1 MKDNE
6 TRIRILKY
14 LKNVHDKDPSL
25 YADRVTML
33 QECQIPDKELGKS
46 MKYLKDA
53 DLIDMH
59 MHLGGNFVASIKEE
73 GIEAL
78 NVMAQRDSQKVKG
91 AEPLVYSL
99 ITETKIYVDSELKK
113 LDPNILT
120 RLNFIY
126 EDLMAQNH
134 DYGFAR
140 VAYDC
145 REVLINFLDA
155 LSSQPENLENRN
167 EMAKIQLEHV
177 LKACK
182 SEKHGQL
189 ISERFN
195 YIISYFNALNNFMN
209 KGGHRDIDF
218 GLEDAKS
225 CLIYTYLFMRDIL
238 KLLDEH

>member
-14 LKNVHDKDPSL
+14 LKNVNDKDPSL

-91 AEPLVYSL
+91 AEPLIYSL

-145 REVLINFLDA
+145 REVLINFLEA

-195 YIISYFNALNNFMN
+195 YIISYLNALNNFMN